1 MEKRWIFK
9 PMPADSEVQSLAH
22 ALGVEHTIALL
33 LAQRGVY
40 TFDEAKSFFRP
51 NLDELHDPFLMKG
64 MTEAVTRLENA
75 MVNQEKVLIY
85 GDYDVD
91 GTTAVA
97 LVYGFLQ
104 GYYKHLDYY
113 IPNRHKEGYGI
124 SKIAIDWAKQE
135 GFSLII
141 ALDCG
146 IKSVELVA
154 YAQNLGIDFIICD
167 HHLPGEMLPPAYA
180 VLDPK
185 QADCLYPFKHL
196 SGCGIGFKFVQAFC
210 QHNGIEPSRLFEYMD
225 LVVVSIA
232 ADIVPMVGEN
242 RILAYHG
249 LQKLNHT
256 PRVGLKAL
264 IQASGF
270 KDELSLDIRN
280 LVFSIGPRINAVG
293 RMQHAKE
300 AVELLISHEKSKA
313 DDFAK
318 IIDQINQQRK
328 EIDVA
333 STQEAFE
340 MIEVIQQNGQF
351 SHTTVLFKPD
361 WHKGV
366 LGIIA
371 ARCIE
376 FHHRPT
382 IVLTEDENNIL
393 IGSARSAGGFNLYE
407 ALEDCADLLLKYGGH
422 QQAAGLSLHKG
433 NLEAFKM
440 RFEEKVASLIKETQ
454 RTPQI
459 EVDLKIKLSQ
469 ITSKFFRILK
479 QFAPFGPE
487 NMRPIFITEN
497 LIAQYPRILREKHL
511 SFQVKQEGSPLT
523 FRVIAFG
530 MADFYEDLLKAKS
543 VNICYSIEENLYH
556 GKNYLQLRVRDL
568 KFND

>member
-1 MEKRWIFK
+1 MEKKWIYK
-9 PMPADSEVQSLAH
+9 PIPPLASIE
-22 ALGVEHTIALL
+22 ALARAISVEPTLALL
-33 LAQRGVY
+33 LSQRGIH
-40 TFDEAKSFFRP
+40 TFEEAKAFFRP
-51 NLDELHDPFLMKG
+51 NLSELHDPFLMKG
-64 MTEAVTRLENA
+64 MKQAVGRIETA
-75 MVNQEKVLIY
+75 MVKKEKILIY

-104 GYYKHLDYY
+104 GYYKDLDYY

-124 SKIAIDWAKQE
+124 SKIAIDWAKEQ
-135 GFSLII
+135 GFSLVV

-146 IKSVELVA
+146 IKSVELVQ
-154 YAQNLGIDFIICD
+154 YAQDLGIDFIICD
-167 HHLPGEMLPPAYA
+167 HHLPGEVIPPAFA

-185 QADCLYPFKHL
+185 QADCTYPFKHL
-196 SGCGIGFKFVQAFC
+196 SGCGIGFKLVQAFC
-210 QHNGIEPSRLFEYMD
+210 EQNQIEPKRLYEYMD

-264 IQASGF
+264 IQAAGM
-270 KDELSLDIRN
+270 KDELSLEIRN

-300 AVELLISHEKSKA
+300 AVELLISHEKTKA

-318 IIDQINQQRK
+318 IIDQINEQRR
-328 EIDVA
+328 EVDIL
-333 STQEAFE
+333 STQEAIE
-340 MIEVIQQNGQF
+340 MIQKSQENG
-351 SHTTVLFKPD
+351 TMLNATVLFKHD

-376 FHHRPT
+376 TYYRPT
-382 IVLTEDENNIL
+382 IILTQEEDGL
-393 IGSARSAGGFNLYE
+393 LVGSARSAGGFNLYK
-407 ALEDCADLLLKYGGH
+407 ALESCADLLLRYGGH
-422 QQAAGLSLHKG
+422 QQAAGLTMARG

-440 RFEEKVASLIKETQ
+440 RFEQKVSEMIQKEQLI
-454 RTPQI
+454 PSI
-459 EVDLKIKLSQ
+459 EVDLKIRLSQ

-487 NMRPIFITEN
+487 NMRPVFVTEN
-497 LIAQYPRILREKHL
+497 LIAEYPKVLKEKHL
-511 SFQVKQEGSPLT
+511 SFQVKQDDSPLT

-530 MADFYEDLLKAKS
+530 MAHFYQALTEAKS
-543 VNICYSIEENLYH
+543 VNICYSVEENLYQ
-556 GKNYLQLRVRDL
+556 GKNYLQIRVKDL
-568 KFND
+568 KFNN

>member
-1 MEKRWIFK
+1 MEKKWIYK
-9 PMPADSEVQSLAH
+9 PIPPSSEVEALAK
-22 ALGVEHTIALL
+22 AINVEPTLALL
-33 LAQRGVY
+33 LGQRGIE
-40 TFDEAKSFFRP
+40 TFEGAKSFFRP
-51 NLDELHDPFLMKG
+51 NLSELHDPFLMKG
-64 MTEAVTRLENA
+64 MKEAVSRIENA
-75 MVNQEKVLIY
+75 MASKEKILIY

-104 GYYKHLDYY
+104 GYYNHLDYY

-124 SKIAIDWAKQE
+124 SKIAIDWAKEE
-135 GFSLII
+135 GFTLIV

-146 IKSVELVA
+146 IKSVELVQ
-154 YAQNLGIDFIICD
+154 YAQDLGIDFIICD
-167 HHLPGEMLPPAYA
+167 HHLPGDIIPPAFA

-185 QADCLYPFKHL
+185 QEDCPYPFKHL
-196 SGCGIGFKFVQAFC
+196 SGCGIGFKVVQAFC
-210 QHNGIEPSRLFEYMD
+210 EQNQIEPNRLYEYMD

-242 RILAYHG
+242 RVLAYHG

-264 IQASGF
+264 IQAAGI
-270 KDELSLDIRN
+270 KDDLSLDIRN

-293 RMQHAKE
+293 RMKHAKE

-318 IIDQINQQRK
+318 IIDQINEQRR
-328 EIDVA
+328 EVDVV
-333 STQEAFE
+333 STQEAIE
-340 MIEVIQQNGQF
+340 MIQTSQEDGLFLN
-351 SHTTVLFKPD
+351 STVLFKED

-376 FHHRPT
+376 NYHRPT
-382 IVLTEDENNIL
+382 IILSQDEDGL
-393 IGSARSAGGFNLYE
+393 LVGSARSAGGFNLYK
-407 ALEDCADLLLKYGGH
+407 ALESCADLLLRYGGH
-422 QQAAGLSLHKG
+422 QQAAGLTLPRG
-433 NLEAFKM
+433 NLDAFRL
-440 RFEEKVASLIKETQ
+440 RFEEKVSEMIQDTQ
-454 RTPQI
+454 LVPTI
-459 EVDLKIKLSQ
+459 EVDLKIRLSQ

-487 NMRPIFITEN
+487 NMRPVFVTEN
-497 LIAQYPRILREKHL
+497 LTAEYPRVLREKHL

-530 MADFYEDLLKAKS
+530 MAHFYHSLVEAKT
-543 VNICYSIEENLYH
+543 VDVCYSIEENLYQ
-556 GKNYLQLRVRDL
+556 GRNYLQLRVRDL
-568 KFND
+568 KFNE

>member
-9 PMPADSEVQSLAH
+9 PIPSASEVETLASV
-22 ALGVEHTIALL
+22 LGVEPTVALL
-33 LAQRGVY
+33 LVQRGVH

-51 NLDELHDPFLMKG
+51 NLKELHDPFLMKG
-64 MTEAVTRLENA
+64 MTAAVTRLEDA
-75 MVNQEKVLIY
+75 MRKQEKVLIY

-167 HHLPGEMLPPAYA
+167 HHLPGEAIPPAYS

-185 QADCLYPFKHL
+185 QADCHYPFKHL

-328 EIDVA
+328 EIDTA
-333 STQEAFE
+333 STQEALE
-340 MIEVIQQNGQF
+340 MIEHLQQNGQAT
-351 SHTTVLFKPD
+351 HTTVLFKAD

-376 FHHRPT
+376 MHHRPT
-382 IVLTEDENNIL
+382 IILTQDEEDIL
-393 IGSARSAGGFNLYE
+393 VGSARSAGGFNLYE
-407 ALEDCADLLLKYGGH
+407 ALEDCSDLLLKYGGH
-422 QQAAGLSLHKG
+422 QQAAGLSMHKG
-433 NLEAFKM
+433 NLEVFKM

-487 NMRPIFITEN
+487 NMRPIFVTEN

-530 MADFYEDLLKAKS
+530 MADFYEALLQAKS
-543 VNICYSIEENLYH
+543 VNICYSIEENLYQ